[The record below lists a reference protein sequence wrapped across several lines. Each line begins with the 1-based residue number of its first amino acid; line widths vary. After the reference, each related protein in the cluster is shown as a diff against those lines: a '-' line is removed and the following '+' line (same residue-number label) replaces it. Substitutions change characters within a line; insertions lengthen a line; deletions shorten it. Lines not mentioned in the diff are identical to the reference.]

1 MEKTPD
7 PCSQCNSWETVY
19 ASLKRKIFDTS
30 LLIEKYKKV
39 SDDNGCLTKKVAE
52 LNILSQSLRADC
64 TRYEQELCNALQE
77 QEPLKQRCAS
87 LQAETAQHKIQKT
100 ALETTLESCKAT
112 LKQYEALL
120 ETGEA
125 NEKPAK
131 GPRGRPKKEDKEKV
145 TALEKELRESRR
157 AIRQM
162 QSKCKKAL
170 ACSKVLAEKVS
181 GKDLINKLDKRQ
193 LNRVVTI
200 LATTMASQGED
211 GVGESDDGDREEDAD
226 DCQLGEAAEYLE
238 KLLANGNGAEASS
251 DSDGELCSIHSASAD
266 DLSPKKRSSTS
277 DSRKRKESGSEALAL
292 DSESKLCKVGSP
304 AKSEEPG
311 ATKFQDA
318 TSKRLSETEDDRP
331 TNANGNSL
339 GLDENSMEQERSK
352 TPPDVDKVSETQ
364 QPTDTSEQQQQQM
377 TETDTGSSSIEMP
390 GRQDRVE
397 SESELD
403 GVEVSEVTVNPDL
416 ESGAEPT
423 ETLPQVPE
431 ADALGGVAETDK
443 RGPRDQ
449 SKSKKETPPGEH
461 LEVHKPEVVVVGAD
475 AEAPPLR
482 EVPSEMGS
490 LQILL
495 GKREKEPNAKAAKS
509 KESLAKDAVEDGE
522 CDMRVLKA
530 ELSHMT
536 REMCLKDIMMSP
548 LSPLPPSPPPF
559 MNESPLEIFSS
570 QNESGRENA
579 SFASTSRSIQ
589 SSPPKKK
596 RKHRDKTLPFSS
608 QNEETSSASSGAREH
623 RRRFLHQESEGFEP
637 NVGNVEEQYGSRD
650 AGSSSLNK
658 VAPSDQ
664 SLSTKF
670 SWHPINKSIH
680 VAAKFPRESLAKP
693 HVMPTITIDVDVKEF
708 DFHMTFSEV
717 PLDEAQT
724 TQTSSGVQDH
734 GRPEFVSARVEPTV
748 HQDQPF
754 VRPLPTVPRPVTTPF
769 DSSGFRTPLPRRRTI
784 ITPASNLN
792 RDQTQRYEAVLPF
805 GSCSVDSAP
814 EEAID
819 SLVPQILNES
829 ASLARRPLISPL
841 PPSPQ
846 KPGGSSGEPSAS
858 QRRFGRSH
866 HPLMRQSSSVPE
878 APPNALRTLRPEKRR
893 SSFGFRVAS
902 STIQRGTE
910 GKGGPQTMADIP
922 EEEQVTEV
930 PLGRKRRISLLSTK
944 AAATGSAVQP
954 PKTSA
959 VTTVPEQ
966 DLGDSAQNVPE
977 EGGTAPSVLTRRQRM
992 RMLFASDSSSDDE
1005 KPESS
1010 KTTPVVSAKEP
1021 SSNSVDPPSLPGQAK
1036 SVATTDDEM
1045 FAVPTA
1051 KRRRLSRLA
1060 SRDTDSSLEA
1070 TKGPSLPSPHSPEP
1084 SGLDANIEK
1093 GAVPPPKF
1101 TAIPYSI
1108 YVTTQD
1114 HHTICLYARG
1124 SLNAATSPKQA
1135 LEKLAWLAA
1144 QPQVNASAVLNIAR
1158 GVRGALDHVVLTT
1171 LIYLGNTTA
1180 NPLMA
1185 YHRREQSVPLLTHME
1200 SLMLDCFEQLRGRR
1214 ANVANLFNGLLSA
1227 LRMRLAG
1234 PRRPKTLLGQAS
1246 FVRVVSAVCK
1256 RLGELS
1262 LARVFVWDLLRGFEG
1277 NAVFLVAA
1285 AVGVWPEI
1293 LSSLRPE
1300 PRTEAVCLAYRHLL
1314 FHTPHTLNLTLL
1326 AQAHTV
1332 LREVGD
1338 IHPLDE
1344 APTVAVVAEKLF
1356 DSLKRAAEQPATP
1369 ENAAEKKDLC
1379 LMHCLAFEEVCK
1391 RSEAWQWCL
1400 DFALG
1405 KLVWPTLLECIAQRA
1420 EGKGMDLALCL
1431 AWLLGDIWKYCP
1443 VDSVP
1448 TLRPFVDKL
1457 IELLTSDD
1465 TEFALQET
1473 VVRSLLKL
1481 PSLDQQEAVLSA
1493 VTGWQQRHRDT
1504 LVQIPHFAKARAK
1517 FHKSAKKA
1525 RKKREKKQPA
1535 QQQE

>member
-1 MEKTPD
+1 
-7 PCSQCNSWETVY
+7 
-19 ASLKRKIFDTS
+19 
-30 LLIEKYKKV
+30 
-39 SDDNGCLTKKVAE
+39 
-52 LNILSQSLRADC
+52 
-64 TRYEQELCNALQE
+64 
-77 QEPLKQRCAS
+77 
-87 LQAETAQHKIQKT
+87 
-100 ALETTLESCKAT
+100 
-112 LKQYEALL
+112 
-120 ETGEA
+120 
-125 NEKPAK
+125 
-131 GPRGRPKKEDKEKV
+131 
-145 TALEKELRESRR
+145 
-157 AIRQM
+157 M

-170 ACSKVLAEKVS
+170 TCSKVLAEKVS

-226 DCQLGEAAEYLE
+226 DCHLGEAAEYLE
-238 KLLANGNGAEASS
+238 QLLANGNGAEASS

-266 DLSPKKRSSTS
+266 ELSPKKRLSTS
-277 DSRKRKESGSEALAL
+277 DSRKRKESVSKALAS
-292 DSESKLCKVGSP
+292 DSESKQCKVVSP
-304 AKSEEPG
+304 AKSEESG

-318 TSKRLSETEDDRP
+318 TSKRLFETEDDRP
-331 TNANGNSL
+331 TNADGNSL
-339 GLDENSMEQERSK
+339 GLDGNSMEQERSK

-364 QPTDTSEQQQQQM
+364 QPTDMSGQQQQQM
-377 TETDTGSSSIEMP
+377 TEPDTSSSSIEMS

-397 SESELD
+397 SESELN
-403 GVEVSEVTVNPDL
+403 GVEVSEATVPLDP
-416 ESGAEPT
+416 EVGAELT
-423 ETLPQVPE
+423 ETLPQVPQT
-431 ADALGGVAETDK
+431 DALGGVTETDK
-443 RGPRDQ
+443 EGPGDQ
-449 SKSKKETPPGEH
+449 NKSKKETPQGNH
-461 LEVHKPEVVVVGAD
+461 LEVHKPEVVVGAD

-482 EVPSEMGS
+482 EVLSAMGPS
-490 LQILL
+490 QILPD
-495 GKREKEPNAKAAKS
+495 KQEKEPNAEAAKI
-509 KESLAKDAVEDGE
+509 KESLVKDAVEDGE

-559 MNESPLEIFSS
+559 VDENPLDIFSS
-570 QNESGRENA
+570 QNESRRENA

-608 QNEETSSASSGAREH
+608 QNEETSSASSSAREH

-637 NVGNVEEQYGSRD
+637 HVGNMEEQYGSRD

-658 VAPSDQ
+658 VAPSNQ

-724 TQTSSGVQDH
+724 TQTSSGIQDH

-754 VRPLPTVPRPVTTPF
+754 VRPLPTIPRPVTTPF
-769 DSSGFRTPLPRRRTI
+769 DSSGFRAPLPRRRTI

-805 GSCSVDSAP
+805 GSCSLDSAP

-866 HPLMRQSSSVPE
+866 HPLMRQSPSVPE

-902 STIQRGTE
+902 STIQRGAE
-910 GKGGPQTMADIP
+910 GTGDLRTMADIP
-922 EEEQVTEV
+922 EEEQVKEV

-944 AAATGSAVQP
+944 AAATVSAVQL

-959 VTTVPEQ
+959 VTTLPEQ
-966 DLGDSAQNVPE
+966 DHEDSAQNVPE

-1005 KPESS
+1005 KPASS

-1021 SSNSVDPPSLPGQAK
+1021 SSNSVDPSSLPGQAK
-1036 SVATTDDEM
+1036 SVATTDNEV

-1060 SRDTDSSLEA
+1060 SRDTDSPLEA
-1070 TKGPSLPSPHSPEP
+1070 TKGLSLPSPHSPEL
-1084 SGLDANIEK
+1084 SGLDASVEK
-1093 GAVPPPKF
+1093 GAARPPKF

-1114 HHTICLYARG
+1114 HHTICLHARG

-1144 QPQVNASAVLNIAR
+1144 QPQVNTMAVPNIAR
-1158 GVRGALDHVVLTT
+1158 GIRGSLDHIVLTT

-1180 NPLMA
+1180 NPLLA

-1200 SLMLDCFEQLRGRR
+1200 SLMLDCFEQLRGKR

-1227 LRMRLAG
+1227 LRVRLAS

-1256 RLGELS
+1256 QLGELS
-1262 LARVFVWDLLRGFEG
+1262 LARVFVWDLLRGFQG

-1300 PRTEAVCLAYRHLL
+1300 PRTGELGSACS
-1314 FHTPHTLNLTLL
+1314 F
-1326 AQAHTV
+1326 V
-1332 LREVGD
+1332 LE
-1338 IHPLDE
+1338 P
-1344 APTVAVVAEKLF
+1344 PNK
-1356 DSLKRAAEQPATP
+1356 
-1369 ENAAEKKDLC
+1369 
-1379 LMHCLAFEEVCK
+1379 
-1391 RSEAWQWCL
+1391 
-1400 DFALG
+1400 
-1405 KLVWPTLLECIAQRA
+1405 
-1420 EGKGMDLALCL
+1420 
-1431 AWLLGDIWKYCP
+1431 
-1443 VDSVP
+1443 
-1448 TLRPFVDKL
+1448 
-1457 IELLTSDD
+1457 
-1465 TEFALQET
+1465 
-1473 VVRSLLKL
+1473 
-1481 PSLDQQEAVLSA
+1481 
-1493 VTGWQQRHRDT
+1493 
-1504 LVQIPHFAKARAK
+1504 
-1517 FHKSAKKA
+1517 
-1525 RKKREKKQPA
+1525 
-1535 QQQE
+1535 

>member
-39 SDDNGCLTKKVAE
+39 NDDNGCLNKKVAE

-112 LKQYEALL
+112 IKQYEALL
-120 ETGEA
+120 EAGEA

-170 ACSKVLAEKVS
+170 TCSKVLAEKVS

-226 DCQLGEAAEYLE
+226 DCHLGEAAEYLE
-238 KLLANGNGAEASS
+238 QLLANGNGAEASS

-266 DLSPKKRSSTS
+266 ELSPKKRSSTS
-277 DSRKRKESGSEALAL
+277 DSRKRKESVSKALAS
-292 DSESKLCKVGSP
+292 DSESKQCKVVSP

-318 TSKRLSETEDDRP
+318 TSKRLFETEDDRP
-331 TNANGNSL
+331 TNADGNSL
-339 GLDENSMEQERSK
+339 GLDGNSMEQERSK

-364 QPTDTSEQQQQQM
+364 QPTDMSEQQQQQM
-377 TETDTGSSSIEMP
+377 TEPDTGSSSIEMS
-390 GRQDRVE
+390 GGQGQVE

-403 GVEVSEVTVNPDL
+403 GVKVSEVTVPLDS

-423 ETLPQVPE
+423 ETLLQVPQT
-431 ADALGGVAETDK
+431 DALGGVAEADK
-443 RGPRDQ
+443 GGPGDQ
-449 SKSKKETPPGEH
+449 NKSKKETPQGNH
-461 LEVHKPEVVVVGAD
+461 LEVHKPEVVVGAD
-475 AEAPPLR
+475 AEAPPLQ
-482 EVPSEMGS
+482 EVLSVMGPS
-490 LQILL
+490 QILPD
-495 GKREKEPNAKAAKS
+495 KREKEPNAKAVKS
-509 KESLAKDAVEDGE
+509 KESLVKDAVEDGE

-559 MNESPLEIFSS
+559 VDENPLDIFSS
-570 QNESGRENA
+570 QNESRRENA

-608 QNEETSSASSGAREH
+608 QNEETSSTSSSAREH

-637 NVGNVEEQYGSRD
+637 HVGNMEEQYGSRD

-658 VAPSDQ
+658 VAPSNQ

-724 TQTSSGVQDH
+724 TQTSSGIQDH

-754 VRPLPTVPRPVTTPF
+754 VRHLPTIPRPVTTPF
-769 DSSGFRTPLPRRRTI
+769 DSSGFRAPLPRRRTI

-792 RDQTQRYEAVLPF
+792 RDHTQRYEAVLPF
-805 GSCSVDSAP
+805 GSCSLDSAP

-910 GKGGPQTMADIP
+910 GTGDLRTMADIP
-922 EEEQVTEV
+922 EEEQVKEV

-944 AAATGSAVQP
+944 AAATVSAVQL

-959 VTTVPEQ
+959 VTTLPEQ
-966 DLGDSAQNVPE
+966 DHEDSAQNVPE
-977 EGGTAPSVLTRRQRM
+977 EGNTAPSVLTRRQRM

-1005 KPESS
+1005 KPGSS

-1036 SVATTDDEM
+1036 SVATSDNEV

-1060 SRDTDSSLEA
+1060 SRDTDSPLEA
-1070 TKGPSLPSPHSPEP
+1070 TKGLSLPSPHSPEP
-1084 SGLDANIEK
+1084 SGLDASVEK
-1093 GAVPPPKF
+1093 GAARPPKF

-1114 HHTICLYARG
+1114 HHTICLHARG

-1144 QPQVNASAVLNIAR
+1144 QPQVNTMAVPNIAR
-1158 GVRGALDHVVLTT
+1158 GIRGSLDHIVLTT

-1180 NPLMA
+1180 NPLLA

-1200 SLMLDCFEQLRGRR
+1200 SLMLDCFEQLRGKR

-1227 LRMRLAG
+1227 LRVRLAS

-1256 RLGELS
+1256 QLGELS
-1262 LARVFVWDLLRGFEG
+1262 LARVFVWDLLRGFQG
-1277 NAVFLVAA
+1277 NAIFLVAA

-1314 FHTPHTLNLTLL
+1314 FHAPHTLNLTLL
-1326 AQAHTV
+1326 AQAHAV

-1344 APTVAVVAEKLF
+1344 APTVEVVAEKLF

-1391 RSEAWQWCL
+1391 RSEPWQWCL

-1420 EGKGMDLALCL
+1420 EGKAMDLALCL

-1457 IELLTSDD
+1457 VELLTSDD

-1504 LVQIPHFAKARAK
+1504 LVQIPHFAKARVK

-1525 RKKREKKQPA
+1525 RKKREKKRPA
-1535 QQQE
+1535 QPQD